1 MTTTIFLPCLT
12 FRSHTGTVF
21 RFHHAQYSYYN
32 CLLGGYSS
40 SWRKGLLVVVVVVV
54 VMVVVVVVAGLVLVL
69 VAGVAVVLLLAQC

>member
-1 MTTTIFLPCLT
+1 MTTTIFLPCLA

-54 VMVVVVVVAGLVLVL
+54 MVVVVVAGLVLVL